1 MTDGMMTPC
10 RPYRGSSMRGSLA
23 VLAAMT
29 LAACSAQDVSSDTAE
44 LRNMWR
50 GNLVPKSSP
59 ASMVLA
65 FDRFCTAGPRDD
77 AALRAAGYVPL
88 PENTAGTRAY
98 VIDDS
103 RPAVAVSD
111 RMCLVQAESRT
122 GQTARFQNYVA
133 ATYPGARAIDP
144 TPLGRNIEQAWEI
157 PTNPPALIA
166 TERTV
171 SVGWYRYALILFQQN
186 AT

>member
-1 MTDGMMTPC
+1 MANSGP
-10 RPYRGSSMRGSLA
+10 GVLSLA
-23 VLAAMT
+23 VAAGFA
-29 LAACSAQDVSSDTAE
+29 LAACSAQGVSPDTAE

-50 GNLVPKSSP
+50 FNLVPKSSP
-59 ASMVLA
+59 ALMVSA
-65 FDRFCTAGPRDD
+65 FDRFCVEGPRDD

-88 PENTAGTRAY
+88 PEKTPGARAY
-98 VIDDS
+98 VIDDR

-111 RMCLVQAESRT
+111 KMCVVQAESRT
-122 GQTARFQNYVA
+122 GQTTRFQNYVA
-133 ATYPGARAIDP
+133 ATYPGARAVDP
-144 TPLGRNIEQAWEI
+144 APLGQNIEQAWAL

-171 SVGWYRYALILFQQN
+171 SVGWYRYALIYFRPG

>member
-1 MTDGMMTPC
+1 MI
-10 RPYRGSSMRGSLA
+10 RA
-23 VLAAMT
+23 LAAISLCAG
-29 LAACSAQDVSSDTAE
+29 LAACSAEGVSPDTAE
-44 LRNMWR
+44 LRNTWR

-59 ASMVLA
+59 ALMVNA
-65 FDRFCTAGPRDD
+65 FDRFCTTGPRDD

-88 PENTAGTRAY
+88 PERTPGARAY

-111 RMCLVQAESRT
+111 TMCLVQAESRT
-122 GQTARFQNYVA
+122 GQTTRFQNYVA

-144 TPLGRNIEQAWEI
+144 EPLGRNIEQAWSI
-157 PTNPPALIA
+157 PTDPPAIIA

-171 SVGWYRYALILFQQN
+171 SVGWYRYALILFQPG

>member
-1 MTDGMMTPC
+1 
-10 RPYRGSSMRGSLA
+10 MRGVGLISACLA
-23 VLAAMT
+23 
-29 LAACSAQDVSSDTAE
+29 LAACSADGVSPDTAE

-59 ASMVLA
+59 ALMVRA
-65 FDRFCTAGPRDD
+65 FDRFCTDGPRDD
-77 AALRAAGYVPL
+77 ATLRAAGYVPL
-88 PENTAGTRAY
+88 PRRTAGARAY

-103 RPAVAVSD
+103 RPAVAVSET
-111 RMCLVQAESRT
+111 MCLVQAESRT
-122 GQTARFQNYVA
+122 GQTTRFQNYVA

-144 TPLGRNIEQAWEI
+144 APLGQNIEQAWSV
-157 PTNPPALIA
+157 PTSPPAIIA

-171 SVGWYRYALILFQQN
+171 SVGWYRYALILFQPG

>member
-1 MTDGMMTPC
+1 
-10 RPYRGSSMRGSLA
+10 MRGVGLISACLA
-23 VLAAMT
+23 LAG
-29 LAACSAQDVSSDTAE
+29 CSADGVSSDTAE

-59 ASMVLA
+59 ALMVNA
-65 FDRFCTAGPRDD
+65 FDRFCTTGPRDD

-88 PENTAGTRAY
+88 PERTPGARAY

-111 RMCLVQAESRT
+111 TMCLVQAASRT
-122 GQTARFQNYVA
+122 GQTTRFQNYVT
-133 ATYPGARAIDP
+133 ATYPGAREIDP
-144 TPLGRNIEQAWEI
+144 EPLGANIEQAWSL

-171 SVGWYRYALILFQQN
+171 SVGWYSYALILFQPE
-186 AT
+186 AI